1 MTPHTIDKKR
11 FALMVIG
18 NIGLGA
24 FLSLLLQVGY
34 GTDTGAFLN
43 SSLSRRTGVQLG
55 TVMLCFNSSLFIP
68 ELIWGRK
75 YISYGTLVNMVII
88 GYVSDFCTFL
98 ENRYIPG
105 YVFTDQPYRTA
116 IFIGALAFFLASA
129 AIYMNA
135 DMGLAPFDAIPK
147 MLSSAL
153 HIPFCAAR
161 MSWDFLI
168 ILAGILVGGHLPVG
182 TAILAFTIGP
192 AVSFI
197 GRLMRE
203 REIC

>member
-1 MTPHTIDKKR
+1 MG
-11 FALMVIG
+11 V
-18 NIGLGA
+18 
-24 FLSLLLQVGY
+24 FLSFLLGVGY
-34 GTDTGAFLN
+34 GTDTSAFMNN
-43 SSLSRRTGVQLG
+43 SLAEYTGLSFG
-55 TVMLCFNSSLFIP
+55 TVMVITNAIFFIP

-75 YISYGTLVNMVII
+75 MIGIGTIANMVLIGYISDLCRM
-88 GYVSDFCTFL
+88 L
-98 ENRYIPG
+98 EAEYLPAML
-105 YVFTDQPYRTA
+105 FTAQPYRTLTFS
-116 IFIGALAFFLASA
+116 IALLLFLISVAL
-129 AIYMNA
+129 YMNA

-182 TAILAFTIGP
+182 TVILAFTIGP

-203 REIC
+203 RGIC